1 MVKRQLISRLLSLLM
16 IVALAILIISCTT
29 KHESSGRLIVDGI
42 QINDSN
48 VLICSYDQAPVAHL
62 PLISILKALGNEPQW
77 IDDDTAEFE
86 INGRTYQLLLDKKTL
101 SEKNGNNHI
110 NLLLPPPGAEYCF
123 CEREKNEIVADDQT
137 IWSAL
142 YLLQINVKI
151 RINSQSNTVFIER
164 NT

>member
-1 MVKRQLISRLLSLLM
+1 MKRPFISRLMASLI
-16 IVALAILIISCTT
+16 IVALGILLIFCTT
-29 KHESSGRLIVDGI
+29 KHKASGRLIVDGI
-42 QINDSN
+42 TIDDSN
-48 VLICSYDQAPVAHL
+48 VLIRSYDQAPVAHL

-86 INGRTYQLLLDKKTL
+86 INGRTYQLLLDQKTL
-101 SEKNGNNHI
+101 SEKGGNHHI
-110 NLLLPPPGAEYCF
+110 NLLLPPPGAECFF

-142 YLLQINVKI
+142 DLLRIKLNI
-151 RINSQSNTVFIER
+151 RINTQSNTVFIDR